1 VDYAAQRPI
10 ARGTR
15 NAAAPLFFVP
25 SQARYA
31 AAVTAASGGSIGV
44 FVWYVAASHSK
55 LVASD
60 FALLVL
66 IIAGALAAVGLW
78 IAYCSLVSRWA
89 DLNYDAM
96 LQTDA
101 LAYTPFFAL
110 WSYVL
115 QIPMGIS
122 SAAFAFS
129 LAIFAYLTIKVALLA
144 YFVGSARL
152 VTAVFLATRIPL
164 IIISSF
170 AAIVIG
176 QRAGHHWSPAH
187 GIMLDVWSRW
197 DAQHY
202 LDIATIGYHGK
213 DIAFFPLYPFLIRIL
228 GNLIGDHLV
237 AGLII
242 SNLAFFVALAYLYAL
257 TKKEFGDESTAF
269 HAIFYTAI
277 FPTAIFFSAI
287 YTESLFL
294 ALTVASVFY
303 ARRGNYVTS
312 GIVGGFA
319 ALTRPEGVLVALP
332 LAYEIWRG
340 WREGQRTAAFR
351 GLIGLTLVP
360 AGLLVYMGYL
370 LALVGDPMAFD
381 KVQANWNR
389 HLAPPWVSIS
399 NTIHQIAVHPLAS
412 AITANHLIE
421 LVFTLAF
428 LALMVIS
435 FWVLRPSYSIY
446 FAASMLVP
454 MSTASLMSMPRF
466 ALVVFPAFML
476 LALWGRRPVVNS
488 TIVSLFLPLL
498 GLFTVLFADWYWL
511 A

>member
-1 VDYAAQRPI
+1 MTQ
-10 ARGTR
+10 GTR
-15 NAAAPLFFVP
+15 TAAAPIFFIP
-25 SQARYA
+25 AHARYA
-31 AAVTAASGGSIGV
+31 AAVTAGCGASFG
-44 FVWYVAASHSK
+44 FFLWYVLASHAK
-55 LVASD
+55 LVSSD
-60 FALLVL
+60 LALFALVVG
-66 IIAGALAAVGLW
+66 GALTSLAFWL
-78 IAYCSLVSRWA
+78 AYCNVVSAWA
-89 DLNYDAM
+89 HIDYEAM
-96 LQTDA
+96 LQTDT
-101 LAYTPFFAL
+101 LAYLPFLAL
-110 WSYVL
+110 WLYVL
-115 QIPMGIS
+115 QLPGS
-122 SAAFAFS
+122 VGSAAFTLAAVVFAFI
-129 LAIFAYLTIKVALLA
+129 AIKVALLA
-144 YFVGSARL
+144 YFVQSARS
-152 VTAVFLATRIPL
+152 VTVVFLATRLPL
-164 IIISSF
+164 IAISSF
-170 AAIVIG
+170 AAIVVG

-213 DIAFFPLYPFLIRIL
+213 DIAFFPLYPFLMKVL

-257 TKKEFGDESTAF
+257 TKKEFGDDSTAF

-277 FPTAIFFSAI
+277 FPTAIFFSAV

-294 ALTVASVFY
+294 ALTVASVYY

-351 GLIGLTLVP
+351 GLIGLALVP
-360 AGLLVYMGYL
+360 TGLFVYMSYL
-370 LALVGDPMAFD
+370 YALVGDPMAFD

-389 HLAPPWVSIS
+389 HLAPPWVSIT
-399 NTIHQIAVHPLAS
+399 NTFHQIAIHPLAS
-412 AITANHLIE
+412 PTTVNHLIE
-421 LVFTLAF
+421 LMFTFAF
-428 LALMVIS
+428 LVLMVIS
-435 FWVLRPSYSIY
+435 FRVLRPSYSIY
-446 FAASMLVP
+446 FAASLLVP

-466 ALVVFPAFML
+466 ELVVFPAFML

-488 TIVSLFLPLL
+488 AIVSLFLPLL